1 MNISTLERLVD
12 AHLAAYA
19 NPDATSRMAAIRDL
33 WSQEGRLVDPPMEA
47 RGHAG
52 ISDLAA
58 TLLSQFP
65 GHRFERSTAVDTHH
79 EFLRYGW
86 RLLDPKG
93 VAVLEGVDFV
103 QFDVDGRIA
112 RIVGFFGSQP
122 AAR

>member
-1 MNISTLERLVD
+1 MNISTLERMVD

-19 NPDATSRMAAIRDL
+19 EPDAAVRTAAIRDI
-33 WSQEGRLVDPPMEA
+33 WSLEGRLVDPPMEA

-86 RLLDPKG
+86 RLLGPHG
-93 VAVLEGVDFV
+93 TAVLEGVDFLQV
-103 QFDVDGRIA
+103 DVDGRIA

-122 AAR
+122 APR